1 MQCSDTV
8 DTALAELMGLQSRS
22 QQYTPGT
29 NTITATPSFGAG
41 WHSGSS
47 RDSRRYNPHFS
58 CQGSSISSSS
68 VNQQQQQQ
76 QQQQTVQM
84 HPKFISKVTSIEF
97 PRLHKNKITPFLHL
111 QSPRKICELPA
122 FRMRP
127 YFLPERSRTKSE
139 SLDMNMTSC
148 SGGSLNPVIC
158 SGTDVDN
165 ELNSTTCTTNSST
178 YAMMTATL
186 MDTGGTTTTT
196 SRSPGILY
204 PQCSF
209 DYEVT
214 TDVAVLAR
222 GYSMEPR
229 KMRLKKLSN
238 LLKKSRSLEDVRAEE
253 QVDGSQLSHEM
264 EFVSSRIQKL
274 KVQEPE

>member
-1 MQCSDTV
+1 MQCNDTV
-8 DTALAELMGLQSRS
+8 DTALAELVGLQSRS
-22 QQYTPGT
+22 QHYTPGT

-58 CQGSSISSSS
+58 CQSSSISSSS

-76 QQQQTVQM
+76 QNVQM
-84 HPKFISKVTSIEF
+84 HPKFISKVTSIEVLQSGF
-97 PRLHKNKITPFLHL
+97 NKITPLVSF
-111 QSPRKICELPA
+111 QSPRKTCELPA

-139 SLDMNMTSC
+139 SLDMTM
-148 SGGSLNPVIC
+148 GGVC
-158 SGTDVDN
+158 SGTETDVGN
-165 ELNSTTCTTNSST
+165 ELNSTTSTTNSTT
-178 YAMMTATL
+178 YSMMTATL
-186 MDTGGTTTTT
+186 MDTGGTTT
-196 SRSPGILY
+196 SRSPG
-204 PQCSF
+204 SF
-209 DYEVT
+209 DYEVM
-214 TDVAVLAR
+214 TDAVVGR
-222 GYSMEPR
+222 SMEPR

-264 EFVSSRIQKL
+264 EFVSKRIQKL